1 MQNSEDNQNIREA
14 EVTDTISVHDVIQI
28 MAHMINYLS
37 VSLYESEFTKN
48 HQDSYTNLK
57 NIYDNVCLTPSIKP
71 SINDISQFYDNIVYL
86 GKVTFTDDPD
96 YYKYKIGL
104 RKYIVDLQYR
114 NKHE

>member
-1 MQNSEDNQNIREA
+1 MQNSEDNQNIKET
-14 EVTDTISVHDVIQI
+14 EIKDISNVHDVVQI

-48 HQDSYTNLK
+48 HQDSYATLK
-57 NIYDNVCLTPSIKP
+57 SIYDSVALTPSIKP
-71 SINDISQFYDNIVYL
+71 PINDISQFYDNIVYL

-104 RKYIVDLQYR
+104 KKYIVELQYR
-114 NKHE
+114 NKNE